1 MRSRRRI
8 SATDSPNRSRPPV
21 ARYTLRRQPDP
32 GAARFPC
39 TRESVVRLPDVSCT
53 GSGTGSGTGTG
64 GSGGRRASRIP
75 PRTPSAAGGP
85 LPGAGGNVGRPRCW
99 RELEARQRLHR
110 RHGTRVRD
118 EAQVRQVAR
127 VLRVVPALRPVPR
140 VLRVSQLPRIIRV
153 SRVAGVHRVA
163 RSLRITR
170 LPRSR
175 LMIPRGRPVPRD
187 RQVARAG
194 RILLLAGIERRLRI
208 AGTGRLGF
216 PGLAPAG
223 PPVRRRVR
231 LVLVRAARVVL
242 LMGVSS
248 GPARQDVTPVAGEVV
263 RDAGAWAEDLR
274 RIVVGGHR
282 SSPLVLRGGRACGR
296 GSSIYPSVSQ
306 STRNF
311 DTQSAGS
318 VALSCD
324 LWGSW
329 LSG

>member
-1 MRSRRRI
+1 VHRLGLRDRRQRSTQVLPD
-8 SATDSPNRSRPPV
+8 SATAAVRRWRPH
-21 ARYTLRRQPDP
+21 R
-32 GAARFPC
+32 
-39 TRESVVRLPDVSCT
+39 
-53 GSGTGSGTGTG
+53 G
-64 GSGGRRASRIP
+64 GGGKC
-75 PRTPSAAGGP
+75 
-85 LPGAGGNVGRPRCW
+85 GRPRCW
-99 RELEARQRLHR
+99 RELEAGQRLHR

-175 LMIPRGRPVPRD
+175 LMVPRGRLVPRD
-187 RQVARAG
+187 QQVARAG
-194 RILLLAGIERRLRI
+194 RTLLLAGIERRLRI

-216 PGLAPAG
+216 PGLVPAG
-223 PPVRRRVR
+223 PSVRRVR

-263 RDAGAWAEDLR
+263 RGAGVWAEDLR

-282 SSPLVLRGGRACGR
+282 SSPLVLRGGRGCGR
-296 GSSIYPSVSQ
+296 GSYIYPSVSQ
-306 STRNF
+306 STRDF

-324 LWGSW
+324 LWGS
-329 LSG
+329 